1 MPPLFAPRSNH
12 YLGTHGVPTL
22 GETKANVK
30 YRFGY
35 ALRATTLFSATPVW
49 CHSETMALERIR
61 SAGVTASAALAMMV
75 SVATLLL
82 WGWMFVPLLSL
93 PQDANGKYVY
103 QTQWLAFSI
112 LALLPPVF
120 VAVGVRTS
128 IGLFQLKPWARRAA
142 MLMASIGLV
151 LSLTMIAM
159 RPFETFFIPER
170 FVSEVESLKQ
180 LLAIAFVF
188 MLLPI
193 SVWWLFFFR
202 FKGVKA
208 QFES

>member
-1 MPPLFAPRSNH
+1 M
-12 YLGTHGVPTL
+12 THGGTTL

-35 ALRATTLFSATPVW
+35 ARCGGALFSVAPVW
-49 CHSETMALERIR
+49 CHAHTMVSGKIR
-61 SAGVTASAALAMMV
+61 SAGVTASAALAMLV
-75 SVATLLL
+75 SLSALFL
-82 WGWMFVPLLSL
+82 WGWFFLPLLSL
-93 PQDANGKYVY
+93 PADSSGKYIY
-103 QTQWLAFSI
+103 QSHIAAF
-112 LALLPPVF
+112 LTVALLPPTF
-120 VAVGVRTS
+120 VAIGIRTS

-142 MLMASIGLV
+142 TLMAVIALV
-151 LSLTMIAM
+151 LSLSMIAM
-159 RPFETFFIPER
+159 RPFETFFIPDQ
-170 FVSEVESLKQ
+170 FVSEAESLKQ

-193 SVWWLFFFR
+193 SAWWLFFFR

>member
-1 MPPLFAPRSNH
+1 
-12 YLGTHGVPTL
+12 
-22 GETKANVK
+22 
-30 YRFGY
+30 
-35 ALRATTLFSATPVW
+35 
-49 CHSETMALERIR
+49 MALEKIR
-61 SAGVTASAALAMMV
+61 SAGVTASAALALMV
-75 SVATLLL
+75 SIASLLL
-82 WGWMFVPLLSL
+82 WGWMFLPLLSL
-93 PQDANGKYVY
+93 PPDSNGKYVY
-103 QTQWLAFSI
+103 HTQWLAFSI

-128 IGLFQLKPWARRAA
+128 IGLLQLKPWARRAA
-142 MLMASIGLV
+142 ILMASIGLV

-159 RPFETFFIPER
+159 RPFETFFIPDR

>member
-1 MPPLFAPRSNH
+1 
-12 YLGTHGVPTL
+12 
-22 GETKANVK
+22 
-30 YRFGY
+30 
-35 ALRATTLFSATPVW
+35 
-49 CHSETMALERIR
+49 MALERIR

-75 SVATLLL
+75 SIATLLL
-82 WGWMFVPLLSL
+82 WGWMFLPLLSL
-93 PQDANGKYVY
+93 PADANGKYIY
-103 QTQWLAFSI
+103 QTQLLAFSI

>member
-1 MPPLFAPRSNH
+1 
-12 YLGTHGVPTL
+12 
-22 GETKANVK
+22 
-30 YRFGY
+30 
-35 ALRATTLFSATPVW
+35 
-49 CHSETMALERIR
+49 
-61 SAGVTASAALAMMV
+61 
-75 SVATLLL
+75 
-82 WGWMFVPLLSL
+82 
-93 PQDANGKYVY
+93 
-103 QTQWLAFSI
+103 LAFSI

-128 IGLFQLKPWARRAA
+128 IGLFQLKSWARRAA
-142 MLMASIGLV
+142 MLMAIIGLV

-159 RPFETFFIPER
+159 RPFQTFFIPDQ
-170 FVSEVESLKQ
+170 FVSDLQSLKQ

>member
-1 MPPLFAPRSNH
+1 
-12 YLGTHGVPTL
+12 
-22 GETKANVK
+22 
-30 YRFGY
+30 
-35 ALRATTLFSATPVW
+35 
-49 CHSETMALERIR
+49 MALERIR

-142 MLMASIGLV
+142 MLMAGIGLV

>member
-1 MPPLFAPRSNH
+1 
-12 YLGTHGVPTL
+12 
-22 GETKANVK
+22 
-30 YRFGY
+30 
-35 ALRATTLFSATPVW
+35 
-49 CHSETMALERIR
+49 MALERIR

-75 SVATLLL
+75 SITSLLL
-82 WGWMFVPLLSL
+82 WGWMFLPLLSL
-93 PQDANGKYVY
+93 PADSNGKYVY

-128 IGLFQLKPWARRAA
+128 IGLLQLKPWARRTAL
-142 MLMASIGLV
+142 LMASIGVV

-159 RPFETFFIPER
+159 RPFETFFIPDR

-208 QFES
+208 QFDS